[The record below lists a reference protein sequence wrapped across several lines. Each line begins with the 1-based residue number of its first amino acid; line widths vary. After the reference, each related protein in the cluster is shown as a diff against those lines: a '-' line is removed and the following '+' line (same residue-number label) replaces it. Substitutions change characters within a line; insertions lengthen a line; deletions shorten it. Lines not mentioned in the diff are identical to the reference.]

1 MRHPPFPNTSSV
13 FQMDGEET
21 NGSRSG
27 SRSSRHN
34 VQQPSPWKIVFTC
47 PVMMD
52 ADLWMVSPDAQEPN
66 LRVPRGDILSDLRV
80 PRGDILSDLRV
91 PRGDIL
97 SDLRKATKRSPE
109 DLVPNWVLDKEAI
122 ITQGGESTTHP
133 TWNDLYQRGISPQ
146 EFRLV
151 RQGNSHILRR
161 LDGRVWSTAA
171 VPRLIDGAMVFTN
184 GVKHYKLSHT
194 TRAPWETS
202 HENLDEDLTI
212 FANQQKYEINRNLL
226 DDFSL
231 SYSFYK
237 T

>member
-1 MRHPPFPNTSSV
+1 
-13 FQMDGEET
+13 MDGEET

-66 LRVPRGDILSDLRV
+66 
-80 PRGDILSDLRV
+80 LRV